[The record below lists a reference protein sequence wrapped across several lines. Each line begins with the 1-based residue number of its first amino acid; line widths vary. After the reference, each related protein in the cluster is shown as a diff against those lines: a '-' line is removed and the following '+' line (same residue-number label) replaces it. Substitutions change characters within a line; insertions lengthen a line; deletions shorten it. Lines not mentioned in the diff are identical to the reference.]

1 MDGKKR
7 IARLRNAEKWKKL
20 GFNGLGLFRN
30 YKKDPKVKVEAQPV
44 GIGIG
49 ELQLMVFG
57 GKKKRNKDAPRTD
70 GKVWDF
76 WRCQWVDPPKPGRF
90 GTAQAMIDALV
101 KKGYKQ
107 LGSGH
112 YSTVLGHPKSPD
124 KVIKVTRHQDNWID
138 YVKWAAENGYA
149 GTFGPK
155 VYSWKKFP
163 AGWSWA
169 VVERMSH
176 CVGEGYYDDDYCGC
190 SDSSCCPRETRGK
203 SDDYEIIFTL
213 LNSAQRGNLMAQV
226 YVDDLCP
233 GAFEYISKLKS
244 AMRAGDIRAANT
256 MVRKDGT
263 LCFTDPCAGA
273 SKLTST
279 RFKERDFVPSV
290 WRYYEI
296 LQLTLRQRLA

>member
-20 GFNGLGLFRN
+20 GFGAFFGSE
-30 YKKDPKVKVEAQPV
+30 VKAAIAADKP
-44 GIGIG
+44 
-49 ELQLMVFG
+49 
-57 GKKKRNKDAPRTD
+57 KKKRNKDEPRID
-70 GKVWDF
+70 GKVFDF
-76 WRCQWVDPPKPGRF
+76 WRCEWVDPPKAGRF
-90 GTAQAMIDALV
+90 GTAHQMIKALE
-101 KKGYKQ
+101 KKGYKH

-124 KVIKVTRHQDNWID
+124 KVIKVTRYQDNWID

-176 CVGEGYYDDDYCGC
+176 CVAEGYDDYCGC

-233 GAFEYISKLKS
+233 GAFEYISKLQS

-256 MVRKDGT
+256 MIRKDGS
-263 LCFTDPCAGA
+263 LCFTDPCAGE
-273 SKLTST
+273 SKVAST
-279 RFKERDFVPSV
+279 RFKERDFLASF
-290 WRYYEI
+290 RNLICLIRTKKIKLERTESIGATI
-296 LQLTLRQRLA
+296 LRK

>member
-20 GFNGLGLFRN
+20 GFGGFLRQWREERAASIKNDMQLLVVGL
-30 YKKDPKVKVEAQPV
+30 DPKPVK
-44 GIGIG
+44 
-49 ELQLMVFG
+49 
-57 GKKKRNKDAPRTD
+57 KKKRAWGDELIYKAAK
-70 GKVWDF
+70 GFEWD
-76 WRCQWVDPPKPGRF
+76 WGSCTWIKTPIKGCF
-90 GTAQAMIDALV
+90 GTAQGMIAALE
-101 KKGYKQ
+101 KKGYVR
-107 LGSGH
+107 LGSGY

-169 VVERMSH
+169 VVERMAR
-176 CVGEGYYDDDYCGC
+176 CVGENN
-190 SDSSCCPRETRGK
+190 SCCDYDSYDEESICTDR

-213 LNSAQRGNLMAQV
+213 LNSASRGNLMAQV

-233 GAFEYISKLKS
+233 GAFEYVSKLKK

-263 LCFTDPCAGA
+263 LCFTDPCAG
-273 SKLTST
+273 SSTIKTT

-290 WRYYEI
+290 WRFNCELYLI
-296 LQLTLRQRLA
+296 SKQIG

>member
-20 GFNGLGLFRN
+20 GFGAFFRS
-30 YKKDPKVKVEAQPV
+30 KPRAA
-44 GIGIG
+44 G
-49 ELQLMVFG
+49 EFKFG
-57 GKKKRNKDAPRTD
+57 MAVNKPKKKRNKDEPRTD

-76 WRCQWVDPPKPGRF
+76 WSCQWLDPPKPGRF
-90 GTAQAMIDALV
+90 GTAQAMIYALE
-101 KKGYKQ
+101 KKGYKR

-112 YSTVLGHPKSPD
+112 YSTVLGHPKSSD
-124 KVIKVTRHQDNWID
+124 KVIKVTRQQDNWID

-176 CVGEGYYDDDYCGC
+176 CVGEGYDDYGYC
-190 SDSSCCPRETRGK
+190 SDPGCCPPKTSGNG
-203 SDDYEIIFTL
+203 DDYEIIFTL
-213 LNSAQRGNLMAQV
+213 LNAAGRGNLMAQV

-256 MVRKDGT
+256 MIRKDGS
-263 LCFTDPCAGA
+263 LCFTDPCAGD
-273 SKLTST
+273 SKVAST

-290 WRYYEI
+290 WRFNCELFLI
-296 LQLTLRQRLA
+296 SKPIG

>member
-7 IARLRNAEKWKKL
+7 IARLRNAEPWKKL
-20 GFNGLGLFRN
+20 GFKGLGLFRN
-30 YKKDPKVKVEAQPV
+30 GKKDPEVKA
-44 GIGIG
+44 
-49 ELQLMVFG
+49 ELQLFVVADKP
-57 GKKKRNKDAPRTD
+57 KKKRNKDKPRTD
-70 GKVWDF
+70 GKVWNF
-76 WRCQWVDPPKPGRF
+76 WNCCWEDPPRPGRF
-90 GTAQAMIDALV
+90 GTALAMISALE
-101 KKGYKQ
+101 KKGYKR

-169 VVERMSH
+169 VIERMSH
-176 CVGEGYYDDDYCGC
+176 CVGEGYDDYGITYN
-190 SDSSCCPRETRGK
+190 SDAGHYIPAKGG
-203 SDDYEIIFTL
+203 DDYEIIFTL
-213 LNSAQRGNLMAQV
+213 LNAAQRGNIMAQV

-233 GAFEYISKLKS
+233 GAFEYITKLKK
-244 AMRAGDIRAANT
+244 AMHAGDIRAANT

-263 LCFTDPCAGA
+263 LCFTDPCAG
-273 SKLTST
+273 SSIIGKT

-290 WRYYEI
+290 WRFNCELYLI
-296 LQLTLRQRLA
+296 SRLIG

>member
-20 GFNGLGLFRN
+20 GFGGFLRQWREERAASIKNDMQLLVVGL
-30 YKKDPKVKVEAQPV
+30 DPKPVK
-44 GIGIG
+44 
-49 ELQLMVFG
+49 
-57 GKKKRNKDAPRTD
+57 KKKRAWGDEQIYKAAK
-70 GKVWDF
+70 GFEWDWGSCTWIKTPIKGCF
-76 WRCQWVDPPKPGRF
+76 E
-90 GTAQAMIDALV
+90 TAQGMIAALV
-101 KKGYKQ
+101 KKGYKH

-112 YSTVLGHPKSPD
+112 FSTVLGHPKSPD

-176 CVGEGYYDDDYCGC
+176 CVGESYDDFGY
-190 SDSSCCPRETRGK
+190 DSYATPTPTGSKG
-203 SDDYEIIFTL
+203 DDYEIIFTL
-213 LNSAQRGNLMAQV
+213 LNAAGRGNLKAQV

-244 AMRAGDIRAANT
+244 VMRAGDIRAANT
-256 MVRKDGT
+256 MIRKDGS
-263 LCFTDPCAGA
+263 LCFTDPCAGD
-273 SKLTST
+273 SKVAST

-290 WRYYEI
+290 WRFNEGCFRYRS
-296 LQLTLRQRLA
+296 Q